1 MLSFSSDYTIFLSF
15 FYFLIALLYAFILY
29 KDERRGSNKKLI
41 RILFILRTVFVLGIC
56 FLLLNP
62 YIKSFQ
68 RHTLKPIIVIAQ
80 DVSSSIEGFGIY
92 DELNNLSLDLKK
104 DFEVFPFHFD
114 DDLYPGLSNKNIGKT
129 TNYNKIINNIYNQF
143 SNENVCAIVFASDGL
158 YNSGSN
164 PKYNNKMQ
172 SIPFFTIAL
181 GDTNSYK
188 DLSINKVTHNQSAL
202 LSNRF
207 SIDVMIES
215 YKYRKKNV
223 EVQLLHN
230 NELIDSKMIK
240 INSDSEFRKIR
251 LWANADKK
259 GVQSYVVNLK
269 SDSEELT
276 KQNNTYTTYVD
287 IRDSRSNVLI
297 LTSSPHPDIAAYKSA
312 IDKYNYYNIESYN
325 VDEYIGD
332 FSKYDLIVISG
343 IESQEVIDRIKK
355 TKASI
360 LIFSRGDFLKYSSL
374 YPINLKEDFQ
384 TKNESSL
391 IADTTSFLFSFSDD
405 LKDLIQNSP
414 PVFSRISNP
423 VFLTTPDVVLWSI
436 NANTERRTPSVIIDQ
451 SIERKI
457 GVLFSEGFWKMK
469 LHDYRINRNNLSFD
483 ELFSK
488 ITQLLILDNK
498 KEKFRII
505 HQNEIDEN
513 IDVVIQ
519 AEIYNDSYKKIS
531 DRIVDLKL
539 IDEMGKEYFYT
550 FTNQNNNYILN
561 LGKIKQGRYTYI
573 ANINGS
579 NIKKEGGFTVKSIQ
593 LEQLSVTAD
602 HSLLEFMASSTNG
615 KIVFPNNIN
624 KLKSFITDN
633 KCNSVI
639 HFEEK
644 SIGLI
649 NIYWIL
655 LSLLSLLAI
664 EWILRKYNGLI

>member
-1 MLSFSSDYTIFLSF
+1 M
-15 FYFLIALLYAFILY
+15 
-29 KDERRGSNKKLI
+29 
-41 RILFILRTVFVLGIC
+41 
-56 FLLLNP
+56 
-62 YIKSFQ
+62 
-68 RHTLKPIIVIAQ
+68 
-80 DVSSSIEGFGIY
+80 
-92 DELNNLSLDLKK
+92 
-104 DFEVFPFHFD
+104 
-114 DDLYPGLSNKNIGKT
+114 
-129 TNYNKIINNIYNQF
+129 
-143 SNENVCAIVFASDGL
+143 
-158 YNSGSN
+158 
-164 PKYNNKMQ
+164 
-172 SIPFFTIAL
+172 
-181 GDTNSYK
+181 
-188 DLSINKVTHNQSAL
+188 
-202 LSNRF
+202 
-207 SIDVMIES
+207 
-215 YKYRKKNV
+215 
-223 EVQLLHN
+223 
-230 NELIDSKMIK
+230 
-240 INSDSEFRKIR
+240 
-251 LWANADKK
+251 
-259 GVQSYVVNLK
+259 
-269 SDSEELT
+269 
-276 KQNNTYTTYVD
+276 
-287 IRDSRSNVLI
+287 
-297 LTSSPHPDIAAYKSA
+297 
-312 IDKYNYYNIESYN
+312 
-325 VDEYIGD
+325 
-332 FSKYDLIVISG
+332 
-343 IESQEVIDRIKK
+343 IDRIKK

-360 LIFSRGDFLKYSSL
+360 LIFSRGDFSKYSSL
-374 YPINLKEDFQ
+374 YPINLKEDSQ
-384 TKNESSL
+384 AKNESNL

-436 NANTERRTPSVIIDQ
+436 NTNTERRTPSVIIDQ

-469 LHDYRINRNNLSFD
+469 LYDYRINRNNLSFD
-483 ELFSK
+483 ELFYK

-498 KEKFRII
+498 KDKFRII

-579 NIKKEGGFTVKSIQ
+579 NIKKEGGFTVKRIQ

-602 HSLLEFMASSTNG
+602 HSLLEFIANSTNG